1 MYHATKSKG
10 KRGYKGSN
18 RKEYIRAEHLKVKSW
33 KNIKIWAVRQYEKG
47 MPVKDIKLMLGVSRT
62 AIYDWIGLYTAF
74 GKEIFNPKTRRPKNI
89 RRTPRSI
96 TEKILEVREKTH
108 YGCEKIAIVLKET
121 NHMNVYRTPVAF
133 GKIEGRGK
141 KMVFL

>member
-74 GKEIFNPKTRRPKNI
+74 GKEIFRDFLLFSGLRQEGFK
-89 RRTPRSI
+89 PRKLS
-96 TEKILEVREKTH
+96 RS
-108 YGCEKIAIVLKET
+108 C
-121 NHMNVYRTPVAF
+121 R
-133 GKIEGRGK
+133 
-141 KMVFL
+141 